1 MNKLPIQYSEKFGV
15 GGKPVI
21 FLHGLLGSS
30 RNWRSVA
37 KHLEKEF
44 QIHCLDLRNHGNSF
58 HHQDS
63 SILAMAQDL
72 HAYICENKLESVI
85 LCGHSL
91 GGKVAMRFACDYPSL
106 LSGLAIVDIAP
117 RDYPPEHHVPTLEAL
132 LSLDLHS
139 IDSRKNADEMLSQ
152 KIPNWAFR
160 QFLLTNLVQ
169 EGNSFT
175 WKPNLQRLRD
185 FISELSSNPLTQENR
200 YYGPTIF
207 IRGGKSGYLRS
218 EHIPDIMEYFPSA
231 SIKVLPDAGHDVH
244 VEDRAGFLSFFE
256 EFLKS
261 LD

>member
-1 MNKLPIQYSEKFGV
+1 
-15 GGKPVI
+15 
-21 FLHGLLGSS
+21 
-30 RNWRSVA
+30 
-37 KHLEKEF
+37 
-44 QIHCLDLRNHGNSF
+44 
-58 HHQDS
+58 
-63 SILAMAQDL
+63 MAQDL

-117 RDYPPEHHVPTLEAL
+117 RIIHLSIMFLLEAL
-132 LSLDLHS
+132 HSLDLHS

-152 KIPNWAFR
+152 EIPNWAFR

-185 FISELSSNPLTQENR
+185 LISELSSNPLTQENK

-244 VEDRAGFLSFFE
+244 VEDRAGF
-256 EFLKS
+256 FLF
-261 LD
+261 LRNF